1 MFIQGA
7 LSPGLNSLDR
17 FQFTQAFEEFC
28 RNSKFVFFDSWRRVH
43 SLEIMPPK
51 RSTRS
56 KKAAEAQA
64 KEEEEPVKTDGPV
77 DDEAAAQGAAEGG
90 DTGDAKAGENAEI
103 IVEKD
108 GEAAREKQA
117 EEENGEE
124 NDDVAGHAQEDAEQQ
139 AAAAAVAARL
149 VKKHQEENGGAQH
162 EEGGD
167 DGAGGDD
174 GGAQGDKEAT
184 NVAKRPREEDPAG
197 LDEPDRKKSGSL
209 SADAVAGNMPGALPT
224 GVPGSGQND
233 DGQVVEVFM
242 VPHDLVGKLIGR
254 RGETIR
260 NMQQTTGCRI
270 QVDHLS
276 KGAPEREITV
286 TGTTEEKVR
295 NAKATIL
302 ALGEEETSQMIECPA
317 SMVGKVIGRGGETIR
332 ALQSAADAKI
342 SVNQDFPPDHAREIT
357 ISGSAEAVERAVM
370 MVQEVIN
377 AEPGS
382 AQMVIQRI
390 CQSQGIGNTEV
401 VLAPKSIIGRI
412 IGRGGET
419 IKNIQRQSRAAL
431 QIDQSG
437 DPCQITV
444 SGQRSAIE
452 AAKEC
457 INAIVNGG
465 DPFAPTGYGG
475 YGQQQ
480 ALGGYGGG
488 YNQGGYGGG
497 YNQGGY
503 NQGGYGAGYNQ
514 GGYNQGGYNQG
525 GYNQGG
531 YNQGGYNQGGYNQG
545 GYNQGGGYGGYNQ
558 GGAYNAPPPG
568 GAVGGGTWVE
578 YKDDTGRPYY
588 YNTQSGVTQW
598 ERPAGM

>member
-1 MFIQGA
+1 
-7 LSPGLNSLDR
+7 
-17 FQFTQAFEEFC
+17 
-28 RNSKFVFFDSWRRVH
+28 
-43 SLEIMPPK
+43 MPPK

-56 KKAAEAQA
+56 KKAADAA
-64 KEEEEPVKTDGPV
+64 ATEEEEQGNVQILP
-77 DDEAAAQGAAEGG
+77 DEAADAADTANVVGEGADAAPEQDEGANEGDDAHDGDGEDGG
-90 DTGDAKAGENAEI
+90 DGQDG
-103 IVEKD
+103 KD
-108 GEAAREKQA
+108 GQD
-117 EEENGEE
+117 GQ
-124 NDDVAGHAQEDAEQQ
+124 DPDAEQQ
-139 AAAAAVAARL
+139 AAAAAIAARL
-149 VKKHQEENGGAQH
+149 VKKHQEDAEAVQ
-162 EEGGD
+162 
-167 DGAGGDD
+167 DGAGEGDADDAGDAGD
-174 GGAQGDKEAT
+174 GEREGG
-184 NVAKRPREEDPAG
+184 NGSKRPREDDGAAG
-197 LDEPDRKKSGSL
+197 PDRKRSGSV
-209 SADAVAGNMPGALPT
+209 SAEVGAGMMPGS
-224 GVPGSGQND
+224 VPGSEA
-233 DGQVVEVFM
+233 QVVEQFM

-260 NMQQTTGCRI
+260 IMQQTTGCRI

-286 TGTTEEKVR
+286 TGSTEEKVR
-295 NAKATIL
+295 SAKATIL
-302 ALGEEETSQMIECPA
+302 ALGEEETSKMIECPA

-332 ALQSAADAKI
+332 ALQSAADCKI

-357 ISGSAEAVERAVM
+357 ISGSTEAVERAIV

-437 DPCQITV
+437 DPCQITI
-444 SGQRSAIE
+444 SGQPSALE

-465 DPFAPTGYGG
+465 DPFAPTGYSG

-480 ALGGYGGG
+480 GGYGAGGYGGGMGAGYGGGAGYGAGYDQGGYGGGGGYGAGG

-497 YNQGGY
+497 
-503 NQGGYGAGYNQ
+503 GGYGAGGYNQ
-514 GGYNQGGYNQG
+514 AGGYGAGGYNQAGGYGGGYNQAG
-525 GYNQGG
+525 GYAQ
-531 YNQGGYNQGGYNQG
+531 
-545 GYNQGGGYGGYNQ
+545 
-558 GGAYNAPPPG
+558 APPG
-568 GAVGGGTWVE
+568 GPVGGGTWVE
-578 YKDDTGRPYY
+578 YKDDSGRPYY

-598 ERPAGM
+598 DKPAGM

>member
-1 MFIQGA
+1 
-7 LSPGLNSLDR
+7 
-17 FQFTQAFEEFC
+17 
-28 RNSKFVFFDSWRRVH
+28 
-43 SLEIMPPK
+43 MPPK

-56 KKAAEAQA
+56 KKAAEAA
-64 KEEEEPVKTDGPV
+64 TKEEDEQADVHVP
-77 DDEAAAQGAAEGG
+77 DDEAADAADTADVVEQVADAVPEKDGDANEGDDAKDGDGEGG
-90 DTGDAKAGENAEI
+90 DGKYEDAN
-103 IVEKD
+103 
-108 GEAAREKQA
+108 Q
-117 EEENGEE
+117 
-124 NDDVAGHAQEDAEQQ
+124 DAEQQ
-139 AAAAAVAARL
+139 AAAAAIAARL
-149 VKKHQEENGGAQH
+149 VKKHQEETESGHNGD
-162 EEGGD
+162 GGD
-167 DGAGGDD
+167 GSGDEEREGANGS
-174 GGAQGDKEAT
+174 
-184 NVAKRPREEDPAG
+184 KRPREEDGAG
-197 LDEPDRKKSGSL
+197 MEGPDRKKSGSM
-209 SADAVAGNMPGALPT
+209 SAEVAAGMPGNGPGNA
-224 GVPGSGQND
+224 PGSEA
-233 DGQVVEVFM
+233 QVVEQFM

-286 TGTTEEKVR
+286 TGSTEEKVR
-295 NAKATIL
+295 SAKATIL
-302 ALGEEETSQMIECPA
+302 ALGEEETSRMIECPA

-332 ALQSAADAKI
+332 ALQSAADCKI

-357 ISGSAEAVERAVM
+357 ISGSTEAVERAIV

-390 CQSQGIGNTEV
+390 CQTQGIGNTEV

-444 SGQRSAIE
+444 SGQPSAVE

-465 DPFAPTGYGG
+465 DPFAPTGYSG

-480 ALGGYGGG
+480 GYAAGGYGGGVGGGGGGGGGYGGGAGYGGG

-497 YNQGGY
+497 
-503 NQGGYGAGYNQ
+503 GGYGAGGYNQ
-514 GGYNQGGYNQG
+514 AGGYGGGGGYQQAGGYGGGGGYQQPGGYGGGGGYQQPGGYNQ
-525 GYNQGG
+525 
-531 YNQGGYNQGGYNQG
+531 
-545 GYNQGGGYGGYNQ
+545 
-558 GGAYNAPPPG
+558 APPG

-598 ERPAGM
+598 DKPAGM